1 MKCYHNEPMENVQ
14 EIALFET
21 FWKYAAYDYCRT
33 VYGKSVICMRNA
45 YAHPQLLAQHV
56 HLNDFEP
63 ASMTADSVHI
73 FNHLISLAFSLK
85 IRSKKKEA
93 SLPAI
98 VWTIRRRSTCK
109 DVCSPKFPFFSNAKY
124 NAGSY
129 KYIATFTYDIYLN
142 MLIKYYKCIH
152 IASKQKRY
160 LHPKIIKVMNCI
172 FKWICLKYFEIFQHI
187 SDWKNSGNHRDFIR
201 FPYSKISSKIFQ
213 LSCFDEAV
221 HGCRPTRV
229 CPFCPTA
236 MTTLLQ
242 TPEFTLVDGS
252 QHQGNKKIKKKHV
265 YQFQIWLCV

>member
-1 MKCYHNEPMENVQ
+1 MY
-14 EIALFET
+14 T
-21 FWKYAAYDYCRT
+21 
-33 VYGKSVICMRNA
+33 
-45 YAHPQLLAQHV
+45 
-56 HLNDFEP
+56 
-63 ASMTADSVHI
+63 
-73 FNHLISLAFSLK
+73 
-85 IRSKKKEA
+85 
-93 SLPAI
+93 
-98 VWTIRRRSTCK
+98 
-109 DVCSPKFPFFSNAKY
+109 
-124 NAGSY
+124 
-129 KYIATFTYDIYLN
+129 
-142 MLIKYYKCIH
+142 H

-252 QHQGNKKIKKKHV
+252 QHQGNKKIKKNMCISSRFGCVCRCFLSFVQNCFGSVPTIWKWPLK
-265 YQFQIWLCV
+265 WLCRCSPVRLAWQRGHCFFSAFWLQRDRMTESRPLGEDLIIIPTLFPQRWTKRHLAGLCCSLACKNIQKGSS